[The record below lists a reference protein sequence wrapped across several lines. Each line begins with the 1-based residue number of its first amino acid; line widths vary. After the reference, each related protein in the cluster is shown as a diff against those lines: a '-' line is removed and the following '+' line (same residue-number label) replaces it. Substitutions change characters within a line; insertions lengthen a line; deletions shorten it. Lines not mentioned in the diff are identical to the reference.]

1 MDIPQERKLITEIP
15 GPKSRALFER
25 RAAAIPPGVANIH
38 PIVTARSSGA
48 IVEDVDGNR
57 LIDLATGISVL
68 NVGHTAPEV
77 VAAAQ
82 RQLELDTHT
91 CFHVTANE
99 PYIELAERL
108 NALMPIDGPVKTMF
122 ANSGAEAVE
131 NAVKIARK
139 ATGRSAVVAFDHAFH
154 GRTLMGMSLTAKVMP
169 YKQGMGPFAPEVYRL
184 PFAYAYRWPS
194 GPERCAEEALAY
206 AVDEMHKH
214 IGEDNIA
221 CVVLEP
227 IQGEGGFVV
236 PAPGFVKGI
245 AEFCAANGIVFI
257 ADEIQSGIGRAGRW
271 FAIEA
276 EDVRPD
282 IVTSAKSLGGGLPI
296 SAISGRADLMDAVH
310 VGGLGGTYGGNPVA
324 AAAAL
329 AVLDLI
335 ERDALLDR
343 ASVVGDT
350 IMARLRVLEE
360 RHPQVGEVRGRGA
373 MCAMEL
379 VEDPHTKEPLAAGTM
394 NRIAEGALEGGV
406 IVLTAGTYGNVVRL
420 LPPLTIEEPLLA
432 DGLDVLEGALGGHPP
447 LLLLHGANCLTWL
460 LGSIDSPAR
469 QAATPRLVGTALV
482 PQATALNQVLFQTT
496 GIVGPALAGLLIAA
510 TSPTAAYTVDLVSYA
525 GLLLAALAM
534 APVPPEPSVSGVR
547 PTGLPAVREGFTYV
561 RRDRLI
567 QSTFVIDLI
576 AMIFGMPQA
585 LFPILAVTGG
595 PKLGDLEAGLVA
607 AAVSPT
613 FSVISGGLACVVGA
627 FACAAAYPELRRYE
641 APRTA
646 VP

>member
-1 MDIPQERKLITEIP
+1 MDIPQERKLVTEVP

-25 RAAAIPPGVANIH
+25 RASAIPPGVANIH
-38 PIVTARSSGA
+38 PIVTARASGA

-82 RQLELDTHT
+82 RQLELDTHS

-108 NALMPIDGPVKTMF
+108 NALVPIDGPVKTMF

-154 GRTLMGMSLTAKVMP
+154 GRTLLGMSLTAKVMP

-194 GPERCAEEALAY
+194 GPEHCAEEALAY

-227 IQGEGGFVV
+227 IQGEGGFIV

-257 ADEIQSGIGRAGRW
+257 ADEIQSGMGRAGRW
-271 FAIEA
+271 FAIES

-296 SAISGRADLMDAVH
+296 SAISGRAGLMDAVH

-343 ASVVGDT
+343 ANVVGGM
-350 IMARLRVLEE
+350 IMARLRALEE

-379 VEDPHTKEPLAAGTM
+379 VEDPDTKEPLAADTM
-394 NRIAEGALEGGV
+394 NRIARGALEDGV

-420 LPPLTIEEPLLA
+420 LPPLTIEEPLLV
-432 DGLDVLEGALGGHPP
+432 DGIDVLEHAVDV
-447 LLLLHGANCLTWL
+447 T
-460 LGSIDSPAR
+460 
-469 QAATPRLVGTALV
+469 
-482 PQATALNQVLFQTT
+482 
-496 GIVGPALAGLLIAA
+496 LA
-510 TSPTAAYTVDLVSYA
+510 
-525 GLLLAALAM
+525 
-534 APVPPEPSVSGVR
+534 
-547 PTGLPAVREGFTYV
+547 
-561 RRDRLI
+561 
-567 QSTFVIDLI
+567 
-576 AMIFGMPQA
+576 
-585 LFPILAVTGG
+585 
-595 PKLGDLEAGLVA
+595 
-607 AAVSPT
+607 
-613 FSVISGGLACVVGA
+613 
-627 FACAAAYPELRRYE
+627 
-641 APRTA
+641 
-646 VP
+646 